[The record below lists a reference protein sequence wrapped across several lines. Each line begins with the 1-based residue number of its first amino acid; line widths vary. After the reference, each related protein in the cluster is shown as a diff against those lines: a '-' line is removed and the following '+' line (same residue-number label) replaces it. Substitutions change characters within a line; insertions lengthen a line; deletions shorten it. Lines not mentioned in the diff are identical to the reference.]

1 MKPIKTLKSAAA
13 YLTEYECLPREHQ
26 AFDLIDQL
34 VVSRGAEIPD
44 DAHVCEVVVS
54 PDRGVQI
61 YIEHIENTD
70 MSRSEY
76 TTRSEYAYTFTI
88 AEVKEIV
95 RGSVP
100 VEEPVRAAVPAA
112 NVTFIQILKNAM
124 IDTGAKIIVD
134 ERANDIIRG
143 VMYELGN
150 AIGDRE
156 IVSVHVNDSAV
167 FVMIAFGQHVRGER
181 IQHAHVEAY
190 EKLIQLQ
197 TQVHEI
203 RKMFAT
209 S

>member
-13 YLTEYECLPREHQ
+13 YLTEFERLPREHQ

-44 DAHVCEVVVS
+44 SAHVCEVVVS
-54 PDRGVQI
+54 PDSGVQI
-61 YIEHIENTD
+61 YIEHTD
-70 MSRSEY
+70 RSR
-76 TTRSEYAYTFTI
+76 YAYTFTI

-100 VEEPVRAAVPAA
+100 VEEPVRMAVPAA

-124 IDTGAKIIVD
+124 IDTGAEIIVD

-203 RKMFAT
+203 RKMFAA